1 MAGRRR
7 LPKRN
12 PRQTEQQMKSMSGM
26 TARRTAANR
35 ARVAKAKP
43 SPGLLR
49 AQGATPKPAMAP
61 RPNLFS
67 GTQAKR
73 AEQNKARMAG
83 AKSRATQRLKTK
95 PTVNPGYQLKAQK
108 TARRPSGIS
117 TPKPFKPMRLG
128 RGRRRRLR

>member
-61 RPNLFS
+61 RP
-67 GTQAKR
+67 T
-73 AEQNKARMAG
+73 
-83 AKSRATQRLKTK
+83 TQRLKTK

-108 TARRPSGIS
+108 TARRPSGIA